1 MTDPKPIPRVTHD
14 EALEALAFVARCTM
28 PAGKDLYES
37 VSEVA
42 NYIKQQKA
50 ASATRKADVAT
61 VREFLERY
69 HSDSTVNVVD
79 SLALSRALD
88 RLGKE

>member
-50 ASATRKADVAT
+50 ASATRKADVET
-61 VREFLERY
+61 VR
-69 HSDSTVNVVD
+69 T
-79 SLALSRALD
+79 ALVRRWTELPPEVTEALD
-88 RLGKE
+88 RLGKV